1 MVYLP
6 PTPNYYHQYIHSCWS
21 SNNCNMDMNEHCI
34 NIYIVCSLSWCMVEV
49 INCHGAGFILQE
61 PIYSQCAYPN
71 LVI

>member
-1 MVYLP
+1 
-6 PTPNYYHQYIHSCWS
+6 
-21 SNNCNMDMNEHCI
+21 MNEHYCI

-49 INCHGAGFILQE
+49 IIRHGAGFILQE